1 MGNIAIYPGTFDPI
15 HFGHID
21 IARRAA
27 QLFERVVVAIYDR
40 PSKRL
45 LFSTAERVAL
55 AREALH
61 AIPNIEVQSYKGL
74 TAAFAESLGARVLVR
89 GLRVIS
95 DFELEYQ
102 MALTNNQLAPQL
114 ETVCLMT
121 RKEYA
126 FLSASILKEVF
137 MLGGDVSTLAPPHV
151 VAALTRKRERL
162 ACPGDSV
169 TLVSLRD

>member
-1 MGNIAIYPGTFDPI
+1 MGDIAIYPGTFDPI
-15 HFGHID
+15 HFGHTD

-27 QLFERVVVAIYDR
+27 QLFGRVVVAIYDR
-40 PSKRL
+40 PSKQL
-45 LFSTAERVAL
+45 LFSTEERMAL
-55 AREALH
+55 AREALCD
-61 AIPNIEVQSYKGL
+61 IPNIEVRSYKGL
-74 TAAFAESLGARVLVR
+74 TTAFAESLGARVLVR

-126 FLSASILKEVF
+126 FLTASILKEVF
-137 MLGGDVSTLAPPHV
+137 MLGGDVSTLAASHV
-151 VAALTRKRERL
+151 VAALTRKRESL

>member
-1 MGNIAIYPGTFDPI
+1 MGDIAIYPGTFDPV
-15 HFGHID
+15 HFGHMD

-27 QLFERVVVAIYDR
+27 QLFERVVVAVYYR
-40 PSKRL
+40 PDKRL
-45 LFSTAERVAL
+45 LFSTEERAAL
-55 AREALH
+55 AREALRD
-61 AIPNIEVQSYKGL
+61 ISNIEVRSYKGL
-74 TAAFAESLGARVLVR
+74 TTAFAELLGARVLVR
-89 GLRVIS
+89 GLRVVS

-126 FLSASILKEVF
+126 FLTASILKEIF
-137 MLGGDVSTLAPPHV
+137 MLGGDVSTLVSPHV
-151 VAALTRKRERL
+151 VAALTRKREGL

>member
-1 MGNIAIYPGTFDPI
+1 LRD
-15 HFGHID
+15 
-21 IARRAA
+21 
-27 QLFERVVVAIYDR
+27 
-40 PSKRL
+40 
-45 LFSTAERVAL
+45 
-55 AREALH
+55 
-61 AIPNIEVQSYKGL
+61 IPNIEVRSYKGL
-74 TAAFAESLGARVLVR
+74 TTAFAESLGARVLVR

-151 VAALTRKRERL
+151 EVALTRKREKL
-162 ACPGDSV
+162 AYPGDSV